1 MKSARLLQSIIAVP
15 ILSVVAWAQTGTSAN
30 RPAGGASPNIPRP
43 AAGPASTN
51 GKIAFVNSAEL
62 QEKLVDYKAKIDEL
76 GRQFEPRIK
85 EVQTLND
92 RAVALENTIKAQG
105 GTLTAARVAEMTEQL
120 EGMKR
125 ELNRKQEDLQA
136 DGERARNQ
144 QMAPLKDKL
153 QKFLQDFTNRHG
165 ITLLI
170 DLSNAVESNT
180 LLWFDQR
187 ADVTQPFIA
196 EYNQA
201 LGQPGGA
208 KK

>member
-1 MKSARLLQSIIAVP
+1 MKSARLLQLIIAFPVLG
-15 ILSVVAWAQTGTSAN
+15 ISAWAQTGTGA
-30 RPAGGASPNIPRP
+30 RPAAGGSPNIPRA
-43 AAGPASTN
+43 AAGPAPTR
-51 GKIAFVNSAEL
+51 GKIAFVNSGEL
-62 QEKLVDYKAKIDEL
+62 QEKLIDYKAKIDEL
-76 GRQFEPRIK
+76 NRQFEPRIK
-85 EVQTLND
+85 EVQTLNE

-105 GTLTAARVAEMTEQL
+105 GTLSPATIAERTEQL

-125 ELNRKQEDLQA
+125 ELTRKQEDLQA
-136 DGERARNQ
+136 DGDRARNQ

-153 QKFLQDFTNRHG
+153 QKFLADFTTKHG

-187 ADVTQPFIA
+187 ADVTQQFIA

-201 LGQPGGA
+201 LSQPAGA

>member
-1 MKSARLLQSIIAVP
+1 MKSARLLQSIILMSLLSGFAV
-15 ILSVVAWAQTGTSAN
+15 AQTGTTA
-30 RPAGGASPNIPRP
+30 RPAGGASPNIPR
-43 AAGPASTN
+43 AAASVAPSQ

-62 QEKLVDYKAKIDEL
+62 QVKLIDYKAKIDEL

-105 GTLTAARVAEMTEQL
+105 PTLTAAKVAEMTEQL

-125 ELNRKQEDLQA
+125 DLTRKQEDLQA
-136 DGERARNQ
+136 DGDRARNQ

-153 QKFLQDFTNRHG
+153 QKFLQDFTTRHG
-165 ITLLI
+165 ITILI

-180 LLWFDQR
+180 VLWFDQR
-187 ADVTQPFIA
+187 ADVTQQFIA

-201 LGQPGGA
+201 LGQPA
-208 KK
+208 TPSK

>member
-1 MKSARLLQSIIAVP
+1 
-15 ILSVVAWAQTGTSAN
+15 
-30 RPAGGASPNIPRP
+30 
-43 AAGPASTN
+43 
-51 GKIAFVNSAEL
+51 VNSGEL

-85 EVQTLND
+85 EVQTLQE

-105 GTLTAARVAEMTEQL
+105 ATLSPAKVAEMTEQL
-120 EGMKR
+120 EQMKR
-125 ELNRKQEDLQA
+125 DLTRKQEDLQA
-136 DGERARNQ
+136 DGDKARNQ

-153 QKFLQDFTNRHG
+153 QKFLQEFTNKHG

-187 ADVTQPFIA
+187 ADVTQQFIA

-201 LGQPGGA
+201 LGQPAGI

>member
-1 MKSARLLQSIIAVP
+1 
-15 ILSVVAWAQTGTSAN
+15 
-30 RPAGGASPNIPRP
+30 
-43 AAGPASTN
+43 
-51 GKIAFVNSAEL
+51 VNSAVL
-62 QEKLVDYKAKIDEL
+62 QEKLTDYKAKIDEL

-105 GTLTAARVAEMTEQL
+105 ASLTPAKVAEMTEQL
-120 EGMKR
+120 ETMKR
-125 ELNRKQEDLQA
+125 DLTRKQEDLQA
-136 DGERARNQ
+136 DGDRVRNQ
-144 QMAPLKDKL
+144 QMAPLKEKL

-180 LLWFDQR
+180 VLWFDQR
-187 ADVTQPFIA
+187 ADVTQQFIA

-201 LGQPGGA
+201 LGQPA
-208 KK
+208 ATKK

>member
-1 MKSARLLQSIIAVP
+1 MKSARLLQLIIAVP
-15 ILSVVAWAQTGTSAN
+15 VLGVSAWAQTGTGA
-30 RPAGGASPNIPRP
+30 RPAGGGSPNIPRA
-43 AAGPASTN
+43 AAGPAPTH

-76 GRQFEPRIK
+76 NRQFEPRIK
-85 EVQTLND
+85 EVQTLNE
-92 RAVALENTIKAQG
+92 RAVALENTLKAQG
-105 GTLTAARVAEMTEQL
+105 GALTPATIAERTEQL

-125 ELNRKQEDLQA
+125 ELTRKQEDLQA
-136 DGERARNQ
+136 DGDRARNQ

-153 QKFLQDFTNRHG
+153 QKFLQNFTNSHG
-165 ITLLI
+165 ITILI

-187 ADVTQPFIA
+187 ADVTHQFIA

-201 LGQPGGA
+201 LSQPGGA

>member
-1 MKSARLLQSIIAVP
+1 MKSARLLQLIIAVP
-15 ILSVVAWAQTGTSAN
+15 VLSVTAMAQTGTSTA

-43 AAGPASTN
+43 AAGPAPTK
-51 GKIAFVNSAEL
+51 GKIAFVNSAVL

-85 EVQTLND
+85 EVQTLNE

-105 GTLTAARVAEMTEQL
+105 STLTPARVAEMTEQL

-125 ELNRKQEDLQA
+125 DLTRKQEDLQA
-136 DGERARNQ
+136 DGDRARNQ
-144 QMAPLKDKL
+144 QMGPLKDKL
-153 QKFLQDFTNRHG
+153 QKFLQDFTTRHG

-180 LLWFDQR
+180 LVWYDRR
-187 ADVTQPFIA
+187 ADVTQQFIT

-201 LGQPGGA
+201 LGT

>member
-1 MKSARLLQSIIAVP
+1 MKSARLVSLIIGVLV
-15 ILSVVAWAQTGTSAN
+15 LSATAWAQTGTGAA
-30 RPAGGASPNIPRP
+30 RPAGAGSPNIPRP
-43 AAGPASTN
+43 AAGPAPSK
-51 GKIAFVNSAEL
+51 GKIAFVNSGEL

-85 EVQTLND
+85 EVQTLQE

-105 GTLTAARVAEMTEQL
+105 ATLSPAKVAEMTEQL
-120 EGMKR
+120 EQMKR
-125 ELNRKQEDLQA
+125 DLTRKQEDLQA
-136 DGERARNQ
+136 DGDKARNQ

-153 QKFLQDFTNRHG
+153 QKFLQEFTNKHG

-170 DLSNAVESNT
+170 DLSNAVETNT

-187 ADVTQPFIA
+187 ADVTQQFIA

-201 LGQPGGA
+201 LGQPAGI

>member
-1 MKSARLLQSIIAVP
+1 
-15 ILSVVAWAQTGTSAN
+15 LSVTAIAQTGTGAA

-43 AAGPASTN
+43 AAGPAPAK
-51 GKIAFVNSAEL
+51 GKIAFVNSAVL
-62 QEKLVDYKAKIDEL
+62 QEKLIDYKAKIDEL

-85 EVQTLND
+85 EVQTLNE

-105 GTLTAARVAEMTEQL
+105 GTLTPARVAEMTEQL

-125 ELNRKQEDLQA
+125 DLTRKQEDLQA
-136 DGERARNQ
+136 DGDRARNQ
-144 QMAPLKDKL
+144 QMGPLKDKL
-153 QKFLQDFTNRHG
+153 QKFLQDFTTRHG

-180 LLWFDQR
+180 LVWYDRR
-187 ADVTQPFIA
+187 ADVTQQFIT

-201 LGQPGGA
+201 LGT